1 MKFLRAASGKKSFGY
16 ENFQKK
22 LAVFFRKIFLIEK
35 IAQAIIKIFL
45 KIPSL
50 GFGDIPALQH
60 IQRSAGIKHGF
71 FKMSVVF
78 LGSPAL
84 FVKGGLLSQKR
95 LLNGFSGLG
104 KTFQSIGRVFAGNSC
119 SSLFIH

>member
-1 MKFLRAASGKKSFGY
+1 MEFLRAAAGKKSFGY

-22 LAVFFRKIFLIEK
+22 LAILFRKIFLVEK
-35 IAQAIIKIFL
+35 IAQAIIKIFF
-45 KIPSL
+45 KIPAL

-71 FKMSVVF
+71 FKMSVFF
-78 LGSPAL
+78 LGSAAL

-95 LLNGFSGLG
+95 LLNHFSGLG
-104 KTFQSIGRVFAGNSC
+104 KKFQSIRRGF
-119 SSLFIH
+119 